1 MIKKTILL
9 IALVFFFSYKGLFA
23 DIKIIASVDN
33 EIITNHDMEKESSY
47 LQILNPNFIQLDKSQ
62 RLEIAKNY
70 LIDQII
76 KEKEAKKFINLEDDK
91 NEIIKDYIKNLILKL
106 GFDSED
112 EFEKSLDQ
120 EEDYNLLEIKEKI
133 KMELLWNELI
143 FLKYNNQVKID
154 NQQILRK
161 VNEIQNSTKK
171 EFLLSEIIFTK
182 KKGVTIKKLL
192 EEIRLSIQEI
202 GFNNTANIFSN
213 SDSAKFGGKIGW
225 ISEIS
230 LAKPVKE
237 KIKGKIKGEYTDL
250 IKLGNNFLIL
260 KIEDIKI
267 EKSIIDKQVE
277 IEKLVKLEKNSQLNK
292 FSKIYFDKVKLNYLI
307 DEK

>member
-182 KKGVTIKKLL
+182 KRGVTIKKLL